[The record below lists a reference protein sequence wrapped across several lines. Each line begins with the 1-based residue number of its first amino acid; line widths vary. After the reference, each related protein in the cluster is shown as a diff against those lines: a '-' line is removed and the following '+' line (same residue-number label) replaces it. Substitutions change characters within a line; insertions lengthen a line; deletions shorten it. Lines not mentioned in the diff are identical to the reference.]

1 MFFDFFFS
9 FRIQFRQ
16 NINNHQQHRQ
26 QNKMN
31 VIEIN
36 NAEWRVPT
44 RYTNLTPLGQGAYG
58 LVWSLK

>member
-1 MFFDFFFS
+1 
-9 FRIQFRQ
+9 
-16 NINNHQQHRQ
+16 
-26 QNKMN
+26 MN